1 MPRLVVACI
10 ALCSFALPAVA
21 QSGGVRALYDALA
34 VPEVV
39 EIMAE
44 EGIAYGATIEEDL
57 FPGRGGAAWSAVV
70 ARIYTVERMDAD
82 MLERFTTELEG
93 VDVAPLLA
101 FFESDLG
108 KRIVDREMEA
118 RRAFMDDELEEAAKV
133 AMLDLQRNDED
144 RFALLEDFAEINDL
158 VESNVMGAMNSNYA
172 FYQGLMDGSAFGGSL
187 TEQDV
192 LSDVWAQE
200 DQIREDTESWVFSY
214 IALAYQTLSDD
225 DLKAYSALSES
236 REGRA
241 LNRALFSA
249 FDAMYNGI
257 SRDLGQGAAG
267 FMVGQDI

>member
-1 MPRLVVACI
+1 MLRLVVACAAI
-10 ALCSFALPAVA
+10 CTFALPAVA

-57 FPGRGGAAWSAVV
+57 FPGRGGAAWTAVV
-70 ARIYTVERMDAD
+70 ARIYTVDRMNGD
-82 MLERFTTELEG
+82 MLERFARELDG
-93 VDVAPLLA
+93 VDIAPLLE
-101 FFESDLG
+101 FFEGDLG
-108 KRIVDREMEA
+108 KRIVDHEMQA
-118 RRAFMDDELEEAAKV
+118 RRAFMDDDVEEAAKV
-133 AMLDLQRNDED
+133 AMLELQRSDAG
-144 RFALLEDFAEINDL
+144 RFALLQDFAEVNDL

-172 FYQGLMDGSAFGGSL
+172 FYQGLMDGSAFGNSL

-200 DQIREDTESWVFSY
+200 DQIREDTESWVYSY
-214 IALAYQTLSDD
+214 IALAYQSLSDD
-225 DLKAYSALSES
+225 DLKAYTVLSET

-241 LNRALFSA
+241 LNRALFAS

-257 SRDLGQGAAG
+257 SRELGRGAAG